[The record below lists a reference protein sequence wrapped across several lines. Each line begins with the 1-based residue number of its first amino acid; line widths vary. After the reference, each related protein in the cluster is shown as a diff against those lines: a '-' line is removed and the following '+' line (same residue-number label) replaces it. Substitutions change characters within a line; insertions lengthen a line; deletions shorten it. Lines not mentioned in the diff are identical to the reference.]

1 MGIYF
6 SVSAAGDKRETR
18 WQVTEALAKGTRV
31 GFSEALAKKRGTGVY
46 IIKVGIFY
54 FLYFFKGLLY

>member
-31 GFSEALAKKRGTGVY
+31 GFSEALAKKRGTGL
-46 IIKVGIFY
+46 K
-54 FLYFFKGLLY
+54 

>member
-1 MGIYF
+1 MRIFPELHIKIFHTHIGIYF

-31 GFSEALAKKRGTGVY
+31 GFSEALAKKRGTGLRR
-46 IIKVGIFY
+46 K
-54 FLYFFKGLLY
+54 L